1 MRKKRKQI
9 PRVSTLLE
17 ILEPEEEEAE
27 TQGEEDEVSIL
38 LEILGFCRQCRL
50 YRCDVRLFQSFLRFY
65 RKPGKWAEV
74 DADDVIQFQSF

>member
-9 PRVSTLLE
+9 PRVSILLE

-38 LEILGFCRQCRL
+38 LEILQET
-50 YRCDVRLFQSFLRFY
+50 
-65 RKPGKWAEV
+65 W
-74 DADDVIQFQSF
+74 